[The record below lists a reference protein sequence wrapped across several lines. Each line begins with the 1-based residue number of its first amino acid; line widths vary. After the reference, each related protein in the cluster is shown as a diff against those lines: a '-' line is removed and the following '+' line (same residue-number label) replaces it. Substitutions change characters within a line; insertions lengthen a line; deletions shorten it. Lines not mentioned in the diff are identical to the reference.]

1 MAYDWGRTMS
11 AYSDIVSDGG
21 MDPRNIK
28 PAIYIMKNVDGRLWY
43 WDGKNDKPEEHML
56 EALSEESLEKAIVA
70 IRAHIAEMGEITK
83 PKPTKLLLQPGLL
96 KELGLTV
103 KDVVKM
109 IAKQP
114 KVARLP
120 TAQHDLMGNPGKP
133 YAWVDGNSRIQ
144 SRQIDPLVDI
154 PLYTKQ
160 EWQGLTDEERAEI
173 AKSDPYRPTEM
184 MKLTEQALKE
194 KNGG

>member
-1 MAYDWGRTMS
+1 
-11 AYSDIVSDGG
+11 
-21 MDPRNIK
+21 
-28 PAIYIMKNVDGRLWY
+28 
-43 WDGKNDKPEEHML
+43 ML

-70 IRAHIAEMGEITK
+70 IRAHIAEMGEVTN

-114 KVARLP
+114 KSARLP
-120 TAQHDLMGNPGKP
+120 NAQHDLMGNPGKP

-144 SRQIDPLVDI
+144 SKQTDPLVDI
-154 PLYTKQ
+154 PLYKKPQ
-160 EWQGLTDEERAEI
+160 WQGLTDDEVNEVYAAGDAYRMRIVRLIE
-173 AKSDPYRPTEM
+173 AK
-184 MKLTEQALKE
+184 LKE

>member
-1 MAYDWGRTMS
+1 
-11 AYSDIVSDGG
+11 
-21 MDPRNIK
+21 
-28 PAIYIMKNVDGRLWY
+28 
-43 WDGKNDKPEEHML
+43 ML

-70 IRAHIAEMGEITK
+70 IRAHIAEMGEITN

-120 TAQHDLMGNPGKP
+120 TAQQDLMGKP

-160 EWQGLTDEERAEI
+160 EWQGLTEQDVKTIAEN
-173 AKSDPYRPTEM
+173 ALSVEWAVLMTES
-184 MKLTEQALKE
+184 TLKE

>member
-1 MAYDWGRTMS
+1 MSYDWGRTQS

-43 WDGKNDKPEEHML
+43 WDGTNDRPEEHML

-70 IRAHIAEMGEITK
+70 IRAHIAEMGEVTN

-109 IAKQP
+109 ISKQP

-120 TAQHDLMGNPGKP
+120 TAQQDLMNEP
-133 YAWVDGNSRIQ
+133 YAWVDGDSRLQ
-144 SRQIDPLVDI
+144 SKQTDIGDI
-154 PLYTKQ
+154 PLYTKP
-160 EWQGLTDEERAEI
+160 EWHGLTKLHAKLIAENSPNI
-173 AKSDPYRPTEM
+173 EWAIM
-184 MKLTEQALKE
+184 LTEQALKE